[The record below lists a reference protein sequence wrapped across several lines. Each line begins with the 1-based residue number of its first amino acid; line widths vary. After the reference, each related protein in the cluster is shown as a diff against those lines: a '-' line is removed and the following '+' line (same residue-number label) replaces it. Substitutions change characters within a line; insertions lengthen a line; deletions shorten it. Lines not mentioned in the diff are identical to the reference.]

1 MKQLFLFFILIL
13 LFACN
18 NSEEKPAAA
27 QNSQSAIE
35 QKPVDG
41 TITDKVLAHMAM
53 NLQVFT
59 RLPDTLTGCTG
70 LYIYDSLP
78 LSSRQY
84 LFITNLDGL
93 GIMQVHGKLVYLDR
107 QSRRDLPDGGYE
119 EVFSK
124 EGYTVTL
131 RTKETGKTGDELT
144 IYSGTLEMEKSG
156 VKKMIKVHGEV
167 GC

>member
-1 MKQLFLFFILIL
+1 MKSLLPFFILLI

-18 NSEEKPAAA
+18 NSED
-27 QNSQSAIE
+27 QSAVANDSTVSIK
-35 QKPVDG
+35 QKVGDG
-41 TITDKVLAHMAM
+41 TVAEKVLAHMAM

-59 RLPDTLTGCTG
+59 KLPDTLTGCTG

-78 LSSRQY
+78 ASSRQY

-107 QSRRDLPDGGYE
+107 QSREDLPDGGYE
-119 EVFSK
+119 EIFSK
-124 EGYTVTL
+124 DGYSVTL
-131 RTKETGKTGDELT
+131 RTKETGKTGDELSV
-144 IYSGTLEMEKSG
+144 YSGMLEIEKNG
-156 VKKMIKVHGEV
+156 VKRMIKIHGEV